1 MRSDDELYSAFL
13 TGDGTA
19 YDELMIRHGD
29 DLLIYLNG
37 YTHNFH
43 DAEDLM
49 IEAFARIMV
58 KKPSIGAGNFRAYLF
73 RTGRNL
79 ATRFHFSS
87 HRADVF
93 SMEDLDREISD
104 STLPEQIAWDN
115 EKAGILSVCL
125 ERIDPQLREAL
136 WLVYCEGMTYA
147 QAAEIMGVSSR
158 KIDKLLAK
166 GKSLLKEELW
176 KEGVTNP
183 Y

>member
-1 MRSDDELYSAFL
+1 
-13 TGDGTA
+13 
-19 YDELMIRHGD
+19 
-29 DLLIYLNG
+29 
-37 YTHNFH
+37 
-43 DAEDLM
+43 
-49 IEAFARIMV
+49 
-58 KKPSIGAGNFRAYLF
+58 
-73 RTGRNL
+73 
-79 ATRFHFSS
+79 
-87 HRADVF
+87 
-93 SMEDLDREISD
+93 MEDLDREISD
-104 STLPEQIAWDN
+104 GTLPEQIAWDN

>member
-1 MRSDDELYSAFL
+1 MRSDDELYSAYL
-13 TGDGTA
+13 AGDGTA

-29 DLLIYLNG
+29 ALLIYLNG

-58 KKPSIGAGNFRAYLF
+58 KKPSIGKGNFRAYLF

-79 ATRFHFSS
+79 ATRFHFRS
-87 HRADVF
+87 RRTEVF
-93 SMEDLDREISD
+93 SLEDLNREIAD
-104 STLPEQIAWDN
+104 GRLLEQIAWDN
-115 EKAGILSVCL
+115 EKTGILNVCL

-136 WLVYCEGMTYA
+136 WLVYCEEMTYA

-166 GKSLLKEELW
+166 GKSLLKEELG